1 MHGATAAAAR
11 GRGRQKK
18 VGGLIPG
25 SELLSRGSGSKGKL
39 SMKLTSAL
47 VEIVKNRL
55 KE

>member
-1 MHGATAAAAR
+1 MLLLL
-11 GRGRQKK
+11 QEEEEEEKK
-18 VGGLIPG
+18 VWGLIPG

-39 SMKLTSAL
+39 SMKVTSAL